1 MALQTCKGFF
11 YARMFDYSYPYVVNR
26 EILRLAIPN
35 ILSNISVPLLSTVD
49 TALMGNVSP
58 LHLGAIGLGGMIFN
72 FIYWNFGFLRMGT
85 TGMTAQAYGAD
96 DQDEI
101 AYLLLRV
108 CMVAII
114 VAGLLV
120 LFSGPIIWLATQAM
134 NVQPEHLDLVTQY
147 VSTRIWDAPAT
158 LLLYGLLGWF
168 FGMQD
173 AVVPLVITVIINI
186 LNIILSIYFVKVQGM
201 DVVGV
206 ALGTVIAQYIGVALC
221 ITALIWKY
229 RSYIQFDLVKSF
241 DKEKLLGFFKVNS
254 DLFIRT
260 ICLSSAFFFFYRE
273 SSGYGEV
280 LLAVNVI
287 IQQFLSWLSYGV
299 DGIAYAAESLVGKYT
314 GANQPKKT
322 TALIKRLL
330 GWGLGFALVYSIIY
344 GIWYEPLVHIFNDNA
359 KVAAVALDYRWWAI
373 AFPVVGF
380 ACYIWDG
387 IYVGLTASKAMRNSM
402 LLSLLV
408 YLASYYL
415 CLPYFGSDAI
425 WIALAIFLGIRGVL
439 LTVMYWKR
447 GLAVA

>member
-1 MALQTCKGFF
+1 M
-11 YARMFDYSYPYVVNR
+11 NR

-85 TGMTAQAYGAD
+85 TGMTAQAFGAD

-101 AYLLLRV
+101 AHLLLRV
-108 CMVAII
+108 CMVAISI
-114 VAGLLV
+114 AGLLV
-120 LFSGPIIWLATQAM
+120 LFSGPIIWLTTQAM

-147 VSTRIWDAPAT
+147 VSTRLWDAPAT

-201 DVVGV
+201 EVVGV
-206 ALGTVIAQYIGVALC
+206 ALGTVIAQYSGVVLC
-221 ITALIWKY
+221 ICALIWKY
-229 RSYIQFDLVKSF
+229 RSYIQFNLVKSF
-241 DKEKLLGFFKVNS
+241 DGEKLLGFFRVNS

-260 ICLSSAFFFFYRE
+260 VCLSSVFFFFYRE

-299 DGIAYAAESLVGKYT
+299 DGIAYAAESLIGKYT

-330 GWGLGFALVYSIIY
+330 GWGLGFALVYSVIY
-344 GIWYEPLVHIFNDNA
+344 GIWYEPLVHIFNDDA
-359 KVAAVALDYRWWAI
+359 EVAAVALDYRWWAI
-373 AFPVVGF
+373 AFPIIGF

-387 IYVGLTASKAMRNSM
+387 IYVGLTASKTMRNTM
-402 LLSLLV
+402 LISLLI
-408 YLASYYL
+408 YLATYYVS
-415 CLPYFGSDAI
+415 LPFFGSSAI
-425 WIALAIFLGIRGVL
+425 WIALAMFLGLRGVL
-439 LTVMYWKR
+439 LTGMYWRR